1 MNQEDCE
8 HDWIK
13 GRGDYNIKCTFC
25 IFYPSQENR
34 LTCSKCLKQACASCL
49 RINNQKWRQ
58 EVELEPEDKLLI
70 SRVRNLENRIN
81 SLEAELE
88 ELRSKIELNE
98 VNKIEENERGM
109 TELKDQAI
117 SNRKNDKAIQ
127 LKDAIIN
134 FGSKYIVRLPFK
146 EIIGIRVPV
155 KVKLT
160 SNISYKILALVD
172 TGCTKN
178 IIHDKYFVKC
188 PETVHTIDQDKAE
201 ISTDMSRIKKVHNQ
215 LAYDV
220 EVQINN
226 TKYIMDEI
234 TIRDLSMIHD
244 DMILGLRFLQ
254 FSLQTTIIHEQ
265 GITFIPY
272 QDNIPYITEV
282 RKTINSNL
290 GKTNLELQ
298 GSDKNVPD
306 NYIDE
311 ELGDDI
317 EEFHIANSC
326 IECISLQS
334 LAPNWYRDVKSK
346 KGYT

>member
-1 MNQEDCE
+1 M
-8 HDWIK
+8 
-13 GRGDYNIKCTFC
+13 
-25 IFYPSQENR
+25 
-34 LTCSKCLKQACASCL
+34 
-49 RINNQKWRQ
+49 
-58 EVELEPEDKLLI
+58 
-70 SRVRNLENRIN
+70 
-81 SLEAELE
+81 
-88 ELRSKIELNE
+88 
-98 VNKIEENERGM
+98 
-109 TELKDQAI
+109 
-117 SNRKNDKAIQ
+117 IQ
-127 LKDAIIN
+127 LKEAIIN

-146 EIIGIRVPV
+146 EIIGIRVPI

-160 SNISYKILALVD
+160 PNISYKILALVD

-188 PETVHTIDQDKAE
+188 PEIVHTIDQDKAE
-201 ISTDMSRIKKVHNQ
+201 ISTDMSGIKKVHNQ

-282 RKTINSNL
+282 RKTINSNP

-298 GSDKNVPD
+298 GSNENVPD
-306 NYIDE
+306 IYIDE
-311 ELGDDI
+311 ELGENI

-326 IECISLQS
+326 IECISL
-334 LAPNWYRDVKSK
+334 
-346 KGYT
+346 